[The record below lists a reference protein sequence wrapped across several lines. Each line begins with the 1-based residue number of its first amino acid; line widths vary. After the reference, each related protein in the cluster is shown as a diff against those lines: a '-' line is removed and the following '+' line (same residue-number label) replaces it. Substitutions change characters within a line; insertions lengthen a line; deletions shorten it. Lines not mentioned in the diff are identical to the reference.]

1 MVPTYWPASAAAS
14 IIDSVTRSR
23 KRLVLR
29 LVIVSARSPDSFD
42 IGPLSPPN
50 GVGNTD
56 GIPFVGI
63 EMRGRFLWL
72 VVPHQQGC
80 SPISETM
87 MGFGF
92 PGPVRILSP

>member
-1 MVPTYWPASAAAS
+1 MTSKTTNKFSSEVREAR
-14 IIDSVTRSR
+14 TRLI
-23 KRLVLR
+23 LVLM
-29 LVIVSARSPDSFD
+29 
-42 IGPLSPPN
+42 SPPD

-56 GIPFVGI
+56 GIPFVEI

-92 PGPVRILSP
+92 PGQVRIPSLEVRVFLSSEVSPHS